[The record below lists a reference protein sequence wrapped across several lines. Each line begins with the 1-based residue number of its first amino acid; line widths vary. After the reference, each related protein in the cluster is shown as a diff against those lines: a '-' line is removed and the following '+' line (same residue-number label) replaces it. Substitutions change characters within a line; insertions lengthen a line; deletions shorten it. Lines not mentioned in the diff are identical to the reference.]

1 MPLPSWTSPPVG
13 TCGCELPKPV
23 RSPRRFGAARP
34 PWFRHGSTGSCPGA
48 RECRC
53 RVRTAPTTAPHC
65 ESGGSQQP
73 EGMPGV
79 PPGSPARAWTAKNRR
94 QQKGQMLAHEEWYA
108 EGATPASASPVQ
120 AAFAK
125 EGNRGVGDRVWA
137 GKLGANDERSR
148 TRPSATVARRRGARS
163 GKLALRGGRRQ
174 RGSALGFP
182 CGSGR
187 RACYPGRR
195 PPASA

>member
-1 MPLPSWTSPPVG
+1 MPMPSWTSPPVG
-13 TCGCELPKPV
+13 TSGCELPKPG
-23 RSPRRFGAARP
+23 RAPRPFGSWDRRGFVMVARAPALGPGDAAAAFALVP
-34 PWFRHGSTGSCPGA
+34 LLRHT
-48 RECRC
+48 
-53 RVRTAPTTAPHC
+53 
-65 ESGGSQQP
+65 ESGESQQP